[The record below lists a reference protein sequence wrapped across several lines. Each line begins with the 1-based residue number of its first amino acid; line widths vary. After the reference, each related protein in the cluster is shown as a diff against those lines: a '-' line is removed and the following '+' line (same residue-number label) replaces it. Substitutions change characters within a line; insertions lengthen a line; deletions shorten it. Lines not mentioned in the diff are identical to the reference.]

1 MAKLIYIDTE
11 TTGLDAETNA
21 LTQVAALVVVDG
33 VEVGRLVLDI
43 NPFSYPYP
51 VGISDKALEITG
63 KTKEMVR
70 EYPDQRVQLHK
81 FMEFMDGHIDFED
94 KKDRFQIVGYNT
106 SFDIGFLKQ
115 WLKLN
120 DKYMSNFFTYKDVD
134 VFALVKHMRL
144 WGVLNGCKDD
154 KLGTVCEFFN
164 IELDAHDAMN
174 DIVATRELY
183 KMLMRELQLDTVID
197 VGVMGSIV

>member
-1 MAKLIYIDTE
+1 MPKLIYIDTE
-11 TTGLDAETNA
+11 TTGLDAEANA

-43 NPFSYPYP
+43 NPFSYPYA

-81 FMEFMDGHIDFED
+81 LMEFMDGHIDFED

-144 WGVLNGCKDD
+144 WGVLDGCQVRARRERCYFGRDSS
-154 KLGTVCEFFN
+154 CE
-164 IELDAHDAMN
+164 
-174 DIVATRELY
+174 
-183 KMLMRELQLDTVID
+183 
-197 VGVMGSIV
+197 

>member
-11 TTGLDAETNA
+11 TTGLDAEANA

-43 NPFSYPYP
+43 NPFSYPYT

-70 EYPDQRVQLHK
+70 EYPGQRVQLHK

-94 KKDRFQIVGYNT
+94 KKDKFQIVGYNT
-106 SFDIGFLKQ
+106 SFDIGF
-115 WLKLN
+115 
-120 DKYMSNFFTYKDVD
+120 
-134 VFALVKHMRL
+134 
-144 WGVLNGCKDD
+144 
-154 KLGTVCEFFN
+154 
-164 IELDAHDAMN
+164 
-174 DIVATRELY
+174 
-183 KMLMRELQLDTVID
+183 
-197 VGVMGSIV
+197 